1 MIILRS
7 YGWTSMDSE
16 TKKYLY
22 KKYMSDFLAM
32 DNNFIET
39 IGT

>member
-1 MIILRS
+1 MIILKS
-7 YGWTSMDSE
+7 YGWTSMVSE
-16 TKKYLY
+16 TRKFLY
-22 KKYMSDFLAM
+22 KKYMKDFLEM